1 MEEICIRGIVRTQNQ
16 ELNSK
21 VIVSRVCSLK
31 FVLDVVGGGRG
42 VWMFTPF
49 ILYSLAARSS
59 PLSFFQLLSLCVYI
73 FLSLREANE

>member
-1 MEEICIRGIVRTQNQ
+1 MEEICIRGIVRAQNQ

-21 VIVSRVCSLK
+21 VSRVCSLK

>member
-21 VIVSRVCSLK
+21 VSRVCSLK